1 MYEPRLSVPAQGR
14 DLEPLL
20 AEATKFLSAAKAR
33 STREAYAS
41 DVGDFAAFC
50 QAHSLPS
57 LPSTPQAVALYITQL
72 ASRMT
77 VATIRRRL
85 AAINY
90 THREAGYA
98 DSPASAKNHF
108 IVREVLNGIRRTR
121 GTAQHGAEPL
131 LADGVKRIAAACP
144 DTLLGIRDRALV
156 LCGFSGA
163 FRRSELTRILE
174 VDDLTFTPQGLY
186 IRLPRSKTDQEQAGR
201 IVAIGFG
208 EHGETC
214 PIRALRAWLNAAN
227 ISGGPVF
234 RAVDLK
240 GRVSATALYPRSIS
254 KILKRAARRAGM
266 DPKNVSGHSLR
277 AGMAT
282 TAAIHGAGELE
293 IARTTGHKT
302 SAMVRRYIRDGELL
316 RSNMTARL
324 GL

>member
-1 MYEPRLSVPAQGR
+1 MYEPALSAPAEGR
-14 DLEPLL
+14 DLEHLL
-20 AEATKFLSAAKAR
+20 AEAAKFISAAKAR
-33 STREAYAS
+33 STRDAYTA
-41 DVGDFAAFC
+41 DARDFAAFC
-50 QAHSLPS
+50 KAHSLPS
-57 LPSTPQAVALYITQL
+57 LPSTSQAVALYITQL
-72 ASRMT
+72 ARHAT

-90 THREAGYA
+90 THREAGYS
-98 DSPASAKNHF
+98 DSPASARNNF

-121 GTAQHGAEPL
+121 GTAQHGADPL
-131 LADGVKRIAAACP
+131 LADAVKRIAAACP
-144 DTLLGIRDRALV
+144 DTLLGTRDRALV

-163 FRRSELTRILE
+163 FRRSELTHILE

-201 IVAIGFG
+201 TVAIGMG
-208 EHGETC
+208 EHAESC
-214 PIRALRAWLNAAN
+214 PVRALRAWLDAAN
-227 ISGGPVF
+227 ISVGPVF

-240 GRVSATALYPRSIS
+240 GRVSDAPLHPRSIS
-254 KILKRAARRAGM
+254 KILKRAAQRAGI
-266 DPKNVSGHSLR
+266 DPRNVSGHSLR

-282 TAAIHGAGELE
+282 TAAIHGAEERE

-302 SAMVRRYIRDGELL
+302 AAMVRRYIRDGELL

>member
-1 MYEPRLSVPAQGR
+1 MYEPQLTFPAEGR
-14 DLEPLL
+14 DLAPLL
-20 AEATKFLSAAKAR
+20 ALAAKFLSAAKAR
-33 STREAYAS
+33 SIRDAYAS
-41 DVGDFAAFC
+41 DFRDFAIFC
-50 QAHSLPS
+50 KEHSLPS
-57 LPSTPQAVALYITQL
+57 LPSTPDTVALYITQL

-98 DSPASAKNHF
+98 GSPASPRNNF
-108 IVREVLNGIRRTR
+108 IVREVLNSIRRTR
-121 GTAQHGAEPL
+121 GTAQHGADPL
-131 LADGVKRIAAACP
+131 LGDAVKRIAAACP
-144 DTLLGIRDRALV
+144 ETLLGIRDRALV

-174 VDDLTFTPQGLY
+174 FDDLTFTPQGLY
-186 IRLPRSKTDQEQAGR
+186 IRLSRSKTDQEHAGR
-201 IVAIGFG
+201 TVAIGLG
-208 EHGETC
+208 EHEESC
-214 PIRALRAWLNAAN
+214 PVRALRAWLDAAQ
-227 ISGGPVF
+227 IDSGPVF

-240 GRVSATALYPRSIS
+240 GRVAATPLHPRSIS
-254 KILKRAARRAGM
+254 KILKRAAQRAGI
-266 DPKNVSGHSLR
+266 DPRNVSGHSLR

-282 TAAIHGAGELE
+282 TAAIHGAEERE